1 MEISSHKSTSGISN
15 ESAQCVHHKSL
26 PSYVKKGLL
35 KKIGFVH
42 TLLSSEF
49 LLLKKCTWLL
59 TIFVKYNNCIT
70 LFNFFYFVW
79 ETVWQM
85 T

>member
-49 LLLKKCTWLL
+49 LLLKKCT
-59 TIFVKYNNCIT
+59 
-70 LFNFFYFVW
+70 
-79 ETVWQM
+79 
-85 T
+85 